1 LKDREPLY
9 SYEIEIPNEVDYYIE
24 EGHIDIDDV
33 TNTVEEWVSSILG
46 SRIAITSSYYGYVL
60 GLDDLTKDQYEIIEE
75 EFSDGTIWDS
85 YIQELADEYDNDED
99 DYDEDEEEEEIDED
113 LQIIKDTLN
122 EIKL

>member
-1 LKDREPLY
+1 
-9 SYEIEIPNEVDYYIE
+9 
-24 EGHIDIDDV
+24 V

-46 SRIAITSSYYGYVL
+46 GHVNITSSYYGYVL
-60 GLDDLTKDQYEIIEE
+60 SLDDLTIDQYETIES
-75 EFSDGTIWDS
+75 EFSDGTIWNS